1 MQSNG
6 YTVLTAAAIFIP
18 LSISLP
24 SIFEQTKPEII
35 KEIVVDVEALS
46 SEEKKDYFLSL
57 SYQTCLKEGVKVTPN
72 GSGQVAN
79 ISEACAES
87 VKKLK

>member
-1 MQSNG
+1 MQFNG

-24 SIFEQTKPEII
+24 AIFEQTKPEII

-46 SEEKKDYFLSL
+46 SEEKKDYFLNL
-57 SYQTCLKEGVKVTPN
+57 SYQTCIKEAVKVTSSGN
-72 GSGQVAN
+72 GQARSIAD
-79 ISEACAES
+79 ACAES

>member
-35 KEIVVDVEALS
+35 KEIVVDVESLS

-57 SYQTCLKEGVKVTPN
+57 SYQTCIKEGIKVTPIR
-72 GSGQVAN
+72 SGESKSV
-79 ISEACAES
+79 SDACAES